1 MYNFK
6 KIEEKWNKYW
16 EENKTFK
23 TDVWDFSKPKYYC
36 LDMFPYPSGAGLHMG
51 HLLGYTATDV
61 VSRFKRMQ
69 GYNVLHPMGYDA
81 FGLPAEQYAIKT
93 GNNPNGF
100 TQKNIQTFQSQ
111 LKLAGFSY
119 DWDRQLSTC
128 DPSYYRFTQWIV
140 EQLYKKDL
148 MKLKDM
154 EVNWCEELGTV
165 LANDEVIDGK
175 SERGGYPV
183 VKRKMKQWVVEIPK
197 YAQKLLDGLAEID
210 WPESTKI
217 SERNWIGKSEGA
229 ILNFKVAN
237 TNLSFDVFTTRIDT
251 LFGATYCVLAPD
263 HELVAKITT
272 KEQEKLVKDYVFE
285 CSKKTDIERNDTTKE
300 KTGVFTG
307 AYAINPAN
315 GKQIPIWIADY
326 VLSTYATGSIMAVPA
341 HDERD
346 FAFATK
352 FGLEI
357 IPVLS
362 GGNKGECFVGDG
374 KHINSGFIDGLDTK
388 EAKRKMIE
396 WAEKEKIGYAKT
408 TYKLR
413 EWIFARQH
421 YWGEP
426 MPMMYDEKGNVHLVP
441 ENELPLVLPDVKDYK
456 PNGGLSPLANAPEWM
471 NIKINGKKFTR
482 EINTM
487 PGSAG
492 SSWYYLRY
500 IDPKNEKEIAD
511 KKLLEHWM
519 PVDLYVGGAE
529 HAVGHLLYARMWN
542 RFLHELGVS
551 PCTEPFKKLV
561 HQGLLLATDGRKMSK
576 RWGNV
581 VNPNEVIDKH
591 GADTIRMY
599 VMFMGPITETKPWNN
614 ENIAGVERF
623 LEKIWYIY
631 TETDKIKDAENKNL
645 DKIFNQTIKKVTEDY
660 EALSFNTAISQ
671 MMIFVNA
678 VSKESVFPKKYALD
692 FLKILNPLAPYITE
706 ELSELV
712 FGISKTIAYEPWPI
726 FDATKLVETEV
737 EMVVQINGKVREKLV
752 VNVDADEEVVKQ
764 KALELNSIK
773 KQLEGKQIKKIVV
786 IKNKLINIVAI

>member
-6 KIEEKWNKYW
+6 EIEKKWNKYW
-16 EENKTFK
+16 EENQTFK

-36 LDMFPYPSGAGLHMG
+36 LDMFPYPSGAGLHVG
-51 HLLGYTATDV
+51 HLIGYVASDAM
-61 VSRFKRMQ
+61 SRFKRMQ
-69 GYNVLHPMGYDA
+69 GFNVLHPMGYDA

-100 TQKNIQTFQSQ
+100 TQKNIAIFRNQ
-111 LKLAGFSY
+111 LHKTGLSV
-119 DWDRQLSTC
+119 DWDRELSTC
-128 DPSYYRFTQWIV
+128 DPSYYKFTQWIV

-165 LANDEVIDGK
+165 LANDEIIDGK

-183 VKRKMKQWVVEIPK
+183 VKRKMKQWVVDIPS
-197 YAQKLLDGLAEID
+197 YAQKLLDGLAKID

-217 SERNWIGKSEGA
+217 SQRNWIGKSEGA
-229 ILNFKVAN
+229 ILNFKVAD
-237 TNLSFDVFTTRIDT
+237 TDFSFDVFTTRIDT

-263 HELVAKITT
+263 HELVKKITT
-272 KEQEKLVKDYVFE
+272 KEQQNSVENYILE
-285 CSKKTDIERNDTTKE
+285 CTKKTDMERLDTTKE

-315 GKQIPIWIADY
+315 GKHIPIWIADY

-352 FGLEI
+352 FGLPI

-362 GGNKGECFVGDG
+362 GGNEGECFVGDG

-388 EAKRKMIE
+388 TAKQKMIE
-396 WAEKEKIGYAKT
+396 WATKEKIGYAKT
-408 TYKLR
+408 TYKIR

-426 MPMMYDEKGNVHLVP
+426 MPMMYDEKGNVSLVP
-441 ENELPLVLPDVKDYK
+441 ENELPLTLPEVSDYK
-456 PNGGLSPLANAPEWM
+456 PNGGLSPLANAPEWV
-471 NIKINGKKFTR
+471 NVKIDGKKFTR

-500 IDPKNEKEIAD
+500 IDPKNENEIAN

-519 PVDLYVGGAE
+519 PVDLYIGGAE
-529 HAVGHLLYARMWN
+529 HAVGHLLYSRMWN
-542 RFLHELGVS
+542 KFLCEQGLHS
-551 PCTEPFKKLV
+551 HTEPFKR
-561 HQGLLLATDGRKMSK
+561 LAHPGMMLAADRRKMSK

-581 VNPNEVIDKH
+581 VTPDEVIAEF
-591 GADTIRMY
+591 GADVLRLY
-599 VMFMGPITETKPWNN
+599 EMFMCPISDTRPWNH
-614 ENIAGVERF
+614 ENISGVARF
-623 LEKIWYIY
+623 VEKIWYIY
-631 TETDKIKDAENKNL
+631 TETDKIKDEQNENL
-645 DKIFNQTIKKVTEDY
+645 DKIFNQTVKKVTQDY

-678 VSKESVFPKKYALD
+678 VSKESVFPKEYAKE
-692 FLKILNPLAPYITE
+692 FLKLLNPLAPYITE
-706 ELSELV
+706 ELWQQA
-712 FGISKTIAYEPWPI
+712 FKNKNTISYEPWPTYDEI
-726 FDATKLVETEV
+726 KLVETSV
-737 EMVVQINGKVREKLV
+737 EMVVQVNGKVRDKLV
-752 VNVDADEEVVKQ
+752 VSVDEDDEEVKQ
-764 KALELNSIK
+764 KAQELQSIK
-773 KQLEGKQIKKIVV
+773 KQLEGKTIKKIVV
-786 IKNKLINIVAI
+786 IKNKLVNIVAI